1 MAYCLAFS
9 QVTDG
14 TPNDGIF
21 WEVFRQV
28 TTPVEDCAKT
38 DISERVILTGMEY
51 QELLVRA
58 GEVATLD
65 QAVSALDPS
74 EISAVFGTTFA
85 MMVFLGFVGY
95 KIALAKR
102 VIKNA

>member
-14 TPNDGIF
+14 TPDDGIF
-21 WEVFRQV
+21 WEVFRQI
-28 TTPVEDCAKT
+28 TTTTEECGKA
-38 DISERVILTGMEY
+38 DINERVILTGLEY
-51 QELLVRA
+51 QELQIKA

-65 QAVSALDPS
+65 QAVSALDPV
-74 EISAVFGTTFA
+74 EISAVFGTSFSLI
-85 MMVFLGFVGY
+85 VFLGFVGY
-95 KIALAKR
+95 KIAVAKR